1 MTTLYP
7 KDSAGR
13 LMTTAV
19 PVVSKETTAGEIES
33 LLRSS
38 ALTFE
43 TVNYIYI
50 INSHHELIGVISVQ
64 ELFRLKSYEK
74 LSAYTD
80 RALVTVRPYTD
91 QERVAQLALKHSIK
105 AVPVISK
112 DHRFL
117 GVVPSDKILEVLNHE
132 HTEDV
137 LRFAGVRHKHQ
148 GHVSDILLSN
158 SPVTHVRMRL
168 PWLVLGL
175 LGGVGAAAVIG
186 MFEEILA
193 TELLLAAFIPAIV
206 YMADAVGSQT
216 QMLFVRALSVDHT
229 LKMGAYL
236 LRESIV
242 NALLGSVLAILIFVA
257 SLFFAGSMMIS
268 TILAVSIFLT
278 VLCTVLVAILLPWF
292 FHVRGHDPAIASGPL
307 ATVVRDILSLVIYLS
322 VATSFLS

>member
-19 PVVSKETTAGEIES
+19 PVVSKDTSVSEIES

-38 ALTFE
+38 ALKFE

-50 INSHHELIGVISVQ
+50 VNGHHELIGVVSVQ
-64 ELFRLKSYEK
+64 ELFRMKSYEK

-80 RALVTVRPYTD
+80 RTLITVRPHTD
-91 QERVAQLALKHSIK
+91 QEHVAHLALKHSIK

-117 GVVPSDKILEVLNHE
+117 GVVPSDKIFEVLNNE

-137 LRFAGVRHKHQ
+137 LRFAGVSHKHQ
-148 GHVSDILLSN
+148 GHVSELLLSN
-158 SPVTHVRMRL
+158 SPIVHVRRRL

-175 LGGVGAAAVIG
+175 IGGVAAAAVVG

-216 QMLFVRALSVDHT
+216 QMLFVRALTIDHT
-229 LKMGAYL
+229 LK
-236 LRESIV
+236 LRPYFFREAIV
-242 NALLGSVLAILIFVA
+242 NSLLGLALAMLIFIASFFFSGSLMIGSILAI
-257 SLFFAGSMMIS
+257 
-268 TILAVSIFLT
+268 SIFLT
-278 VLCTVLVAILLPWF
+278 VVGTVLVAVLLPWS
-292 FHVRGHDPAIASGPL
+292 FHVCGYDPAVASGPL
-307 ATVVRDILSLVIYLS
+307 ATVMMDILSLVVYLS
-322 VATSFLS
+322 VASSFLS

>member
-1 MTTLYP
+1 MLFP

-19 PVVSKETTAGEIES
+19 PVVGKGVSVTEVEN
-33 LLRSS
+33 LLR
-38 ALTFE
+38 AKAATFE
-43 TVNYIYI
+43 TINYVYI
-50 INSHHELIGVISVQ
+50 VTDTHELVGVISVQ
-64 ELFRLKSYEK
+64 ELFRMKGYEK
-74 LSAYTD
+74 LDAYLN
-80 RALVTVRPYTD
+80 RPLVTVRPHTD
-91 QERVAQLALKHSIK
+91 QERVAQLALRHNIK

-112 DHRFL
+112 DHVFM

-148 GHVSDILLSN
+148 GHVSEVLLTTA
-158 SPVTHVRMRL
+158 PLVHVRMRL

-175 LGGVGAAAVIG
+175 LGGVAAAAVIG
-186 MFEEILA
+186 IFEDILA
-193 TELLLAAFIPAIV
+193 TELVLAAFIPAIV

-229 LKMGAYL
+229 LKLGAYL

-242 NALLGSVLAILIFVA
+242 NALLGSALAVLIFIA

-278 VLCTVLVAILLPWF
+278 VVGTVLVAILLPWF
-292 FHVRGHDPAIASGPL
+292 FHMRGHDPAIASGPL

-322 VATSFLS
+322 VATSLLS